1 MPSRTTVAKVTRA
14 DRVKT
19 DFVTVASH
27 QLRTPISII
36 RWSLDILTGGR
47 VGKLSAAQLEY
58 LRQAYG
64 QVEFMARIVNDLLR
78 VSRIDEGHIT
88 VRPEPLDLRQLLT
101 TLANEVKPVA
111 QAYNCRVVVAVPAR
125 LPPIVTDRVKTR
137 EVLKILVDN
146 AIRYTRGKGVTR
158 MSVRRDRA
166 GRYLI
171 SVADTGIGIP
181 RAQQREIF
189 HKFFR
194 SDNALRAQ
202 TEGLGLQL
210 YIAKHYVDAMGG
222 SLAFRSVPNAGTTFT
237 VTLPARVV
245 ATVSSATAMPEV
257 KLASGELDE
266 LYHHISD
273 GLIIVDANRKILK
286 INPVV
291 ARLFHL
297 RADAVVGRDV
307 GKVILNPRLLRAIRS
322 PRATDGEQVLTVTLA
337 GGEVMSY
344 RLVVF
349 PIRNHDV
356 LDGWVILLHDTSR
369 SHDVAGS
376 AERAVRQER
385 EIVSITVHE
394 LKSPLGMTK
403 WSLEMLQSERLG
415 KLTVEQR
422 ELIDQIYRDNERL
435 LTLVRDLLN
444 LAKLEE
450 GKFLVRR
457 RAVDPRP
464 MLDDAL
470 SRFSVAAR
478 KRALP
483 LRLQLPTVDLPKV
496 SGDIGRLGQVV
507 GNLLSNAVKYTSKGG
522 RVTIG
527 AEVLTGRQLRALAAA
542 TPPVGIE
549 HTDHPAGYLR
559 LWVRDTGIGI
569 APEQQRH
576 LFTKFYRAKTVLETE
591 TEGTGLG
598 LYISK
603 SIVTLHRGDIWFSS
617 RPGQGSTFSFT
628 VPIAPAVR
636 R

>member
-1 MPSRTTVAKVTRA
+1 M
-14 DRVKT
+14 
-19 DFVTVASH
+19 
-27 QLRTPISII
+27 
-36 RWSLDILTGGR
+36 
-47 VGKLSAAQLEY
+47 
-58 LRQAYG
+58 
-64 QVEFMARIVNDLLR
+64 
-78 VSRIDEGHIT
+78 
-88 VRPEPLDLRQLLT
+88 
-101 TLANEVKPVA
+101 
-111 QAYNCRVVVAVPAR
+111 
-125 LPPIVTDRVKTR
+125 
-137 EVLKILVDN
+137 
-146 AIRYTRGKGVTR
+146 
-158 MSVRRDRA
+158 
-166 GRYLI
+166 
-171 SVADTGIGIP
+171 
-181 RAQQREIF
+181 
-189 HKFFR
+189 
-194 SDNALRAQ
+194 
-202 TEGLGLQL
+202 
-210 YIAKHYVDAMGG
+210 
-222 SLAFRSVPNAGTTFT
+222 
-237 VTLPARVV
+237 
-245 ATVSSATAMPEV
+245 
-257 KLASGELDE
+257 
-266 LYHHISD
+266 
-273 GLIIVDANRKILK
+273 
-286 INPVV
+286 V
-291 ARLFHL
+291 ARLFRL

-307 GKVILNPRLLRAIRS
+307 GKVILSPKLLRAIRS
-322 PRATDGEQVLTVTLA
+322 PRSISDEQVLTVTLS

-369 SHDVAGS
+369 SHDIASS

-422 ELIDQIYRDNERL
+422 ELIDQIYHDNERL

-450 GKFLVRR
+450 GKFSIRR
-457 RAVDPRP
+457 RAVDLRP

-470 SRFSVAAR
+470 ARFAVAAR
-478 KRALP
+478 KRSLT
-483 LRLQLPTVDLPKV
+483 LRLQLPAADLPKV
-496 SGDIGRLGQVV
+496 SGDVGRLGQVI
-507 GNLLSNAVKYTSKGG
+507 GNLLSNAVKYTPAGG

-527 AEVLTGRQLRALAAA
+527 AEVQSGRQLRALATAN
-542 TPPVGIE
+542 PLVRIE
-549 HTDHPAGYLR
+549 HADHPAGYLH
-559 LWVRDTGIGI
+559 LWVRDSGIGI